1 MSLVLLV
8 LLVSFAVFDPSFRKL
23 PVWTCVLCL
32 SAELSSV
39 STVSL
44 AQRLPFPAF
53 PLRASLP
60 PLAPALG
67 PVQAAAPPA
76 EYHSD
81 SAESL
86 EEIPVMLAKLGSCSS
101 AATGEAST
109 SLLRAVPAF
118 PQLSPQLRTK
128 RKALSFGTNTSNVEQ
143 KFEMASTHPPMVF
156 VSRASGE
163 APEEN
168 LSSGRRQTGSR
179 PGSRPASRV
188 SLGSG
193 VASRVEL

>member
-1 MSLVLLV
+1 MVLLAY
-8 LLVSFAVFDPSFRKL
+8 LY
-23 PVWTCVLCL
+23 CLCL
-32 SAELSSV
+32 SAEQPTWMFVLCPPGETGFV

-60 PLAPALG
+60 PLSPAPG

-86 EEIPVMLAKLGSCSS
+86 EEIPVVLAKLGSSSS
-101 AATGEAST
+101 ATAGDTYT
-109 SLLRAVPAF
+109 SSQRLAVLPV
-118 PQLSPQLRTK
+118 PSPQLRTK
-128 RKALSFGTNTSNVEQ
+128 RKAPIRAAELRFEITS
-143 KFEMASTHPPMVF
+143 AHLPTVF
-156 VSRASGE
+156 VSQASGE
-163 APEEN
+163 APEPCKEE
-168 LSSGRRQTGSR
+168 LSVGRRQTGPKAAYR
-179 PGSRPASRV
+179 P

-193 VASRVEL
+193 LVSWMEL